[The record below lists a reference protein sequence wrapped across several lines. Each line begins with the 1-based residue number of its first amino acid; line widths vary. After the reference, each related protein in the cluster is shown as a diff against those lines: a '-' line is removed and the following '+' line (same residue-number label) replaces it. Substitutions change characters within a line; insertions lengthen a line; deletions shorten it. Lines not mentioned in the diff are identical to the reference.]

1 MRQFAL
7 ILLGAITALLASVS
21 VADTETA
28 GVLEDP
34 LVKANVN
41 IYDKVSKQR
50 GAKLF
55 VNYCMG
61 CHSLEYQRY
70 GRLGEDL
77 GIPEDIVLE
86 NLNFVSDRIGDTM
99 QNAMDKKDAAE
110 WFGATPPDLT
120 MVARLRSPDWL
131 YSYLIGFYEDA
142 SRPYGYNNKIFPLVG
157 MPHVLADL
165 EEELGD
171 EKFREAMLDLTN
183 FLVYTAEPI
192 QETRRKIGFGV
203 LFFLL
208 ILLIPAYLLKR
219 EYWKDVK

>member
-7 ILLGAITALLASVS
+7 VLLGAVAVLFTSVS
-21 VADTETA
+21 TATETA
-28 GVLEDP
+28 GVLENP

-41 IYDKVSKQR
+41 IHDQVSKQR
-50 GAKLF
+50 GAQLF

-61 CHSLEYQRY
+61 CHSLQYQRY
-70 GRLGEDL
+70 GRMGDDL
-77 GIPEDIVLE
+77 GIPEDIVLK

-120 MVARLRSPDWL
+120 MMARLRSPDWL

-157 MPHVLADL
+157 MPHVLADM
-165 EEELGD
+165 EAELGE
-171 EKFREAMLDLTN
+171 EKFKEAMLDLTS
-183 FLVYTAEPI
+183 FLVYTAEPV

-203 LFFLL
+203 LLFLL
-208 ILLIPAYLLKR
+208 ILLVPAYLLKR

>member
-41 IYDKVSKQR
+41 IHDKVSKQR

-61 CHSLEYQRY
+61 CHSLQYQRY

>member
-1 MRQFAL
+1 MRQLML
-7 ILLGAITALLASVS
+7 ILMGLMATLFASVS
-21 VADTETA
+21 VAADDA
-28 GVLEDP
+28 SANAI
-34 LVKANVN
+34 VKADVN
-41 IYDKVSKQR
+41 IHDKVSKQR

-61 CHSLEYQRY
+61 CHSLQYQRY
-70 GRLGEDL
+70 GRMGEDL
-77 GIPEDIVLE
+77 GIPEEVVLE

-99 QNAMDKKDAAE
+99 RNAMDKDDAAE

-120 MVARLRSPDWL
+120 MVARLRTPDWL
-131 YSYLIGFYEDA
+131 YSYLIGFYEDE
-142 SRPYGYNNKIFPLVG
+142 SRPYGYNNKVFPLVG

-165 EEELGD
+165 EEELGE
-171 EKFREAMLDLTN
+171 EKFKEAMLDLTN
-183 FLVYTAEPI
+183 FLVYTSEPI

>member
-61 CHSLEYQRY
+61 CHSLQYQRY

>member
-41 IYDKVSKQR
+41 IHDKVSKQR

>member
-1 MRQFAL
+1 MRQVAL
-7 ILLGAITALLASVS
+7 VLLGAVAVLLTSVS
-21 VADTETA
+21 TATETA
-28 GVLEDP
+28 GVLENP

-41 IYDKVSKQR
+41 IHDQVSKQR
-50 GAKLF
+50 GAQLF

-61 CHSLEYQRY
+61 CHSLQYQRY
-70 GRLGEDL
+70 GRMGEDL
-77 GIPEDIVLE
+77 GIPEEIVLK

-120 MVARLRSPDWL
+120 MMARLRSPDWL
-131 YSYLIGFYEDA
+131 YSYLIGFYEDD

-165 EEELGD
+165 EAELGE
-171 EKFREAMLDLTN
+171 EKFKEAMLDLTS
-183 FLVYTAEPI
+183 FLVYTAEPV

-203 LFFLL
+203 LLFLL
-208 ILLIPAYLLKR
+208 ILLVPAYLLKR

>member
-7 ILLGAITALLASVS
+7 VLLGAVAVLFTSVS
-21 VADTETA
+21 TATETA
-28 GVLEDP
+28 GVLENP

-41 IYDKVSKQR
+41 IHDQVSKQR
-50 GAKLF
+50 GAQLF

-61 CHSLEYQRY
+61 CHSLQYQRY
-70 GRLGEDL
+70 GRMGDDL
-77 GIPEDIVLE
+77 GIPEDIVLK

-120 MVARLRSPDWL
+120 MMARLRSPDWL

-157 MPHVLADL
+157 MPHVLADM
-165 EEELGD
+165 EAELGE
-171 EKFREAMLDLTN
+171 EKFKEAMLDLTS
-183 FLVYTAEPI
+183 FLAYTAEPV

-203 LFFLL
+203 LLFLL
-208 ILLIPAYLLKR
+208 ILLVPAYLLKR

>member
-7 ILLGAITALLASVS
+7 VLLGAIAVLFTSVS
-21 VADTETA
+21 TATETA
-28 GVLEDP
+28 GVLENP

-41 IYDKVSKQR
+41 IHDQVSKQR
-50 GAKLF
+50 GAQLF

-61 CHSLEYQRY
+61 CHSLQYQRY
-70 GRLGEDL
+70 GRMGEDL
-77 GIPEDIVLE
+77 GIPEDIVLK

-99 QNAMDKKDAAE
+99 HNAMDKKDAAE

-120 MVARLRSPDWL
+120 MMARLRSPDWL

-165 EEELGD
+165 EAELGE
-171 EKFREAMLDLTN
+171 EKFKEAMLDLTS
-183 FLVYTAEPI
+183 FLVYTAEPV

-203 LFFLL
+203 LLFLL
-208 ILLIPAYLLKR
+208 ILLVPAYLLKR

>member
-28 GVLEDP
+28 GVLDDP

-41 IYDKVSKQR
+41 IHDQVSKQR

-61 CHSLEYQRY
+61 CHSLQYQRY

-77 GIPEDIVLE
+77 GIPEDLVLE

-99 QNAMDKKDAAE
+99 QNAMDKTDAAE

-171 EKFREAMLDLTN
+171 ETFREAMLDLTN
-183 FLVYTAEPI
+183 FLVYTAEPV

>member
-7 ILLGAITALLASVS
+7 TLLGVITALLASVS
-21 VADTETA
+21 VAETETA
-28 GVLEDP
+28 GVLDEP

-41 IYDKVSKQR
+41 IHDQVAKQR
-50 GAKLF
+50 GAQLF

-61 CHSLEYQRY
+61 CHSLQYQRY
-70 GRLGEDL
+70 GRMGEDL
-77 GIPEDIVLE
+77 GISEDIVLE

-99 QNAMDKKDAAE
+99 QNAMDRKDAAE
-110 WFGATPPDLT
+110 WFGAAPPDLT
-120 MVARLRSPDWL
+120 MMARLRSPDWL
-131 YSYLIGFYEDA
+131 YSYLIGFYEDE

-157 MPHVLADL
+157 MPHVMADL
-165 EEELGD
+165 EEELGE
-171 EKFREAMLDLTN
+171 EKFREAMLDLTS
-183 FLVYTAEPI
+183 FLVYTAEPV

>member
-7 ILLGAITALLASVS
+7 VLLGAVAVLFTSVS
-21 VADTETA
+21 TATETA
-28 GVLEDP
+28 GVLENP

-41 IYDKVSKQR
+41 IHDQVSKQR
-50 GAKLF
+50 GAQLF

-61 CHSLEYQRY
+61 CHSLQYQRY
-70 GRLGEDL
+70 GRLGDDL
-77 GIPEDIVLE
+77 GIPEDIVLK

-120 MVARLRSPDWL
+120 MMARLRSPDWL

-157 MPHVLADL
+157 MPHVLADM
-165 EEELGD
+165 EAELGE
-171 EKFREAMLDLTN
+171 EKFKEAMLDLTS
-183 FLVYTAEPI
+183 FLVYTAEPV

-203 LFFLL
+203 LLFLL
-208 ILLIPAYLLKR
+208 ILLVPAYLLKR